1 MSKLMRCGFTLLVSC
16 LLVLGSSPVEA
27 QDLRVGVFDPQRVSE
42 ETELGKQLQAELGAF
57 QTEKQND
64 IESKRQQIQT
74 MQEQL
79 RTQELSLSSATRT
92 KMEKDI
98 QRRVLFL
105 EAAQETATREMQL
118 ELAAAK
124 MLFEEKLLIA
134 VQEFG
139 KSEGFSLI
147 LDRSLVAWADQTVD
161 VTSALIDVF
170 NRMFP
175 ADAAGQ

>member
-1 MSKLMRCGFTLLVSC
+1 MSKAMRTFLIMLVVG
-16 LLVLGSSPVEA
+16 LVASGSLAVQA
-27 QDLRVGVFDPQRVSE
+27 QELRIGVFDPQRVSE
-42 ETELGKQLQAELGAF
+42 ETNLGKQLQGELGAF
-57 QTEKQND
+57 QATKQREID
-64 IESKRQQIQT
+64 DKRAQVEQ

-79 RTQELSLSSATRT
+79 RTQELSLSSATRN

-124 MLFEEKLLIA
+124 MLFEEKLLIS

-139 KSEGFSLI
+139 KSEEFSLI
-147 LDRSLVAWADQTVD
+147 LDRSLVAWADKTVD
-161 VTSALIDVF
+161 ITGALIDVF

-175 ADAAGQ
+175 ADSGGS

>member
-1 MSKLMRCGFTLLVSC
+1 MSRPMRVSLTLLAICILAAGVS
-16 LLVLGSSPVEA
+16 LVEA

-42 ETELGKQLQAELGAF
+42 ETDLGKQLQGELGAF
-57 QTEKQND
+57 QTEKQNE

-175 ADAAGQ
+175 ADSVGQ

>member
-1 MSKLMRCGFTLLVSC
+1 MKNLKRASLILM
-16 LLVLGSSPVEA
+16 VLGLMVAGSVAA
-27 QDLRVGVFDPQRVSE
+27 QAQELRVGVFDPQRVSE
-42 ETELGKQLQAELGAF
+42 ETALGKQLQAELGAF
-57 QTEKQND
+57 QASKQKE
-64 IESKRQQIQT
+64 IEDKRAQVEQ

-139 KSEGFSLI
+139 KSEEFSLI
-147 LDRSLVAWADQTVD
+147 LDRSLVAWSDKTVD
-161 VTSALIDVF
+161 VTGALIDVF

-175 ADAAGQ
+175 SDTGGS

>member
-1 MSKLMRCGFTLLVSC
+1 MNKLMQGF
-16 LLVLGSSPVEA
+16 LVLVVLTLVASGASAVQA
-27 QDLRVGVFDPQRVSE
+27 QSLRIGVFDPQRVSE
-42 ETELGKQLQAELGAF
+42 ETELGKQLQGELGAF
-57 QTEKQND
+57 QKSKQKEID
-64 IESKRQQIQT
+64 DKRAQVEQ

-92 KMEKDI
+92 QMEKDI

-118 ELAAAK
+118 ELSAAK

-139 KSEGFSLI
+139 KSEQFTLI
-147 LDRSLVAWADQTVD
+147 LDHSLVAWSDKTVD

-175 ADAAGQ
+175 ADTAGD

>member
-1 MSKLMRCGFTLLVSC
+1 MKNLMRASLILM
-16 LLVLGSSPVEA
+16 VLGLMVAGSSVA
-27 QDLRVGVFDPQRVSE
+27 QAQELRVGVFDPQRVSE
-42 ETELGKQLQAELGAF
+42 ETSLGKQLQAELGAF
-57 QTEKQND
+57 QAAKQKD
-64 IESKRQQIQT
+64 IDDKRIQVEQ

-98 QRRVLFL
+98 QRRILFL

-139 KSEGFSLI
+139 KSERFSLI
-147 LDRSLVAWADQTVD
+147 LDRSLVAWADKSVD
-161 VTSALIDVF
+161 VTGALVDVF

-175 ADAAGQ
+175 ADTGGN